1 MPNTYTQL
9 YVQIVFPVKGRQN
22 LLEKNLRERIFKYM
36 SGIIEECEHKS
47 IIVNGHSDHVHLFVG
62 LNPKFAISDLVR
74 DVKSNSSKFINDNN
88 LVNGKFEWQQG
99 YGAFTYAKSQI
110 EAVYNYIK
118 NQEEQH
124 KKRGFKEEY
133 LDFLEKFEIE
143 YDEKY
148 LFDFIT

>member
-1 MPNTYTQL
+1 
-9 YVQIVFPVKGRQN
+9 
-22 LLEKNLRERIFKYM
+22 
-36 SGIIEECEHKS
+36 
-47 IIVNGHSDHVHLFVG
+47 
-62 LNPKFAISDLVR
+62 
-74 DVKSNSSKFINDNN
+74 
-88 LVNGKFEWQQG
+88 VNGKFEWQQG

-118 NQEEQH
+118 NQEEHH

-143 YDEKY
+143 YDERY